1 MPCSQSLKTGV
12 TSPSPTLANLEQKPA
27 DPQQFLRCALCT
39 QVLSRHCLADHLD
52 THYVETNS
60 VEADLVGARPFIM
73 ESIEKDPVV
82 VNSNEPTIKTESDD
96 SNADTMESI
105 EKDPVVV
112 NSNEPTIKTES
123 DDSNADTMETDSDG
137 ESVYVIVNPFKYIV
151 RCDRCLKGFREEYI
165 ADHRKT
171 HYLAK
176 GMTHS
181 VSVPTAHSCTHC
193 LENGHECLVA
203 KRPNHSA
210 LQTLKCLQC
219 LISRQTC
226 SFERTF
232 RPVDLTTLRVHPA
245 ILNRLLTPSPSP
257 SPSPSPTWNW

>member
-1 MPCSQSLKTGV
+1 MPCSQSSKTGV
-12 TSPSPTLANLEQKPA
+12 ISPSPTLANLEQKPA

-39 QVLSRHCLADHLD
+39 QVLRRHCLADHLD

-60 VEADLVGARPFIM
+60 VEADSVGAEPFIM
-73 ESIEKDPVV
+73 ESIEKDSVV
-82 VNSNEPTIKTESDD
+82 VESNESTIKTEPDEA
-96 SNADTMESI
+96 NAD
-105 EKDPVVV
+105 
-112 NSNEPTIKTES
+112 
-123 DDSNADTMETDSDG
+123 AMETDSDD

-176 GMTHS
+176 GMSHS

-245 ILNRLLTPSPSP
+245 ILNRLLTPTPSP